1 MTRQSKRKVLLKL
14 LNISLIALFLF
25 SFVTGCQK
33 KEDNANQD
41 ASGRITVVGSST
53 LLPIIQAASEEYAKE
68 NKEAKVDVQGGGSS
82 VGIESIINDTAAIG
96 MTSREPTDEEL
107 AKGLVKTAIAI
118 DAIAIIVN
126 PDNPVDDL
134 TSEQTRK
141 IFSGEIS
148 NWRTVGGKDEE
159 IILVNRDEASG
170 TREAFA
176 KLLMGKE
183 DFLKKAIIQPGS
195 GQVRSVVGGTP
206 EAIGYLSRGY
216 VDKEVKVVA
225 LDGVR
230 PSIATIKN
238 GSYSLSRTLYLVT
251 KGKPKGIT
259 KNFIDFVLSP
269 AVQHEI
275 VGTAY
280 EPIIEVKK

>member
-1 MTRQSKRKVLLKL
+1 MDLQKSPKMLQRL
-14 LNISLIALFLF
+14 LNLSLIALFLL
-25 SFVTGCQK
+25 SWITGCQK
-33 KEDNANQD
+33 KEDNVNQD
-41 ASGRITVVGSST
+41 ASGRVTVVGSST

-82 VGIESIINDTAAIG
+82 VGIESTINNTAAIG
-96 MTSREPTDEEL
+96 MTSREPTDEEM
-107 AKGLVKTAIAI
+107 AKGLVKTAIAV

-134 TSEQTRK
+134 TSEQARK
-141 IFSGEIS
+141 IFSGEIN
-148 NWRTVGGKDEE
+148 NWRAVGGKNEE

-176 KLLMGKE
+176 KLLMGKD

-216 VDKEVKVVA
+216 VNKEVKVVA
-225 LDGVR
+225 LDSVR
-230 PSIATIKN
+230 PSITTIKK
-238 GSYSLSRTLYLVT
+238 GSYPLSRPLYLVT
-251 KGKPKGIT
+251 KGKPKGLA
-259 KNFIDFVLSP
+259 KDFIDFVLSP